1 MTTGKMLF
9 AGIDIGSLSTDAV
22 LLDRNGE
29 IAGSA
34 IVATGAS
41 TRKACEEAFA
51 KALADAGA
59 APSAVVFTV
68 STGYGR
74 EMAAS
79 ADLSV
84 TEITCHA
91 RGARFLF
98 PEARTVL
105 DIGGQDS
112 KIIRLTQDG
121 RVADFAMNDKC
132 AAGTGRFLEVMART
146 LEMDLEEMGPRSLL
160 SRKTVPVSSMC
171 TVFAES
177 EVISLIASGTPP
189 EDIARGIHLAIADR
203 IAALAERVG
212 MIAPAVMTGG
222 VAKNPG
228 ARKALEGK
236 FGFPL
241 LVPAD
246 PQLAGALGAA
256 LIAREKSQAHH

>member
-1 MTTGKMLF
+1 MTPGKMLF

-22 LLDRNGE
+22 LLDRNGK
-29 IAGSA
+29 IAGAA

-41 TRKACEEAFA
+41 SRKACEEAFA
-51 KALADAGA
+51 RALAEAGA

-91 RGARFLF
+91 RGARLMF

-112 KIIRLTQDG
+112 KIIRLNQDG

-160 SRKTVPVSSMC
+160 SRKTVPISSMC

-241 LVPAD
+241 LVPED